1 MRWRRLISPCR
12 RWLVYA
18 PQVEDLLEAA
28 IANNVAWCEIV
39 CRMHGLA
46 GRCVAGV
53 WAVDRRPPAY
63 YPDAITLSPSAT
75 PSDVLAIIDS
85 SPGCFVKDSFA
96 SLDLEPHGFRVLFD
110 ALWIVVDR
118 VQFRGDGDLAW
129 EAVNDTDDLVAWVG
143 AWSGDDEDDSP
154 FDVALLEEEGV
165 TFLAARRGGEV
176 VAGAIANVG
185 PGEVVGIWNV
195 FATDADVDAAWSGAL
210 DQLGRRWPGRRI
222 VGYEHGS
229 ALDAALAHGAVALG
243 PLRIWTNG

>member
-1 MRWRRLISPCR
+1 
-12 RWLVYA
+12 
-18 PQVEDLLEAA
+18 VEDVLEAA

-39 CRMHGLA
+39 CRMHGLE
-46 GRCVAGV
+46 GRSVTGV
-53 WAVDRRPPAY
+53 WAVDQRPPAY

-75 PSDVLAIIDS
+75 PTEVLAIIDS
-85 SPGCFVKDSFA
+85 SPGCAVKDSFA

-110 ALWIVVDR
+110 ALWFVVDS
-118 VQFRGDGDLAW
+118 VQPRDEGDLAW
-129 EAVNDTDDLVAWVG
+129 EAVVDADDLVAWVG
-143 AWSGDDEDDSP
+143 GWSGRYEDDPP

-185 PGEVVGIWNV
+185 PGEVVGISNV
-195 FATDADVDAAWSGAL
+195 FATGADVDATWSGAL
-210 DQLGRRWPGRRI
+210 RQFERRWPGRPI

-229 ALDAALAHGAVALG
+229 ALDAAHAHGAAALG